1 MLLNPAMKKE
11 SLEYDYVR
19 QMAKEK
25 PFGETIGSFVQFVKQ
40 NDNETI
46 STVAELNAKLIENH
60 MIPFMPIISKEIA
73 ITEHRKMWEWIAHE
87 THRTKNCATERDYFR
102 KNNTIFNLTN
112 DEFIHAIENTS
123 FACQYCRQILPL
135 NEDIECFY
143 CPFEWGP
150 DHKNYQC
157 EDTDLSKVNLS
168 GAYLSGAKTGYI
180 YGDGLH
186 AKWQYYTFEKKNAA
200 LAADVANTIATLK
213 PTKTNAYDVA
223 CMAYVQEQNEHSFQ
237 TIYEAITKALSNGL
251 ELSDIQKSIE
261 TNTFSI

>member
-19 QMAKEK
+19 RMAKKK

-40 NDNETI
+40 NNNETI

-150 DHKNYQC
+150 DHRNYEC
-157 EDTDLSKVNLS
+157 EE
-168 GAYLSGAKTGYI
+168 KTEGI
-180 YGDGLH
+180 YGGGLH
-186 AKWQYYTFEKKNAA
+186 AKWQYYTFEKKHAA

>member
-19 QMAKEK
+19 RIAKKK

-87 THRTKNCATERDYFR
+87 THRTKNCATEYDYFR

-112 DEFIHAIENTS
+112 DEFIHAITNTN

-150 DHKNYQC
+150 DHRNYEC
-157 EDTDLSKVNLS
+157 EEKIE
-168 GAYLSGAKTGYI
+168 GI
-180 YGDGLH
+180 HGDGLF
-186 AKWQYYTFEKKNAA
+186 AKWQYYTFEKKHAA

>member
-11 SLEYDYVR
+11 SLQYNIGR
-19 QMAKEK
+19 MAKKK

-40 NDNETI
+40 NNNKTI
-46 STVAELNAKLIENH
+46 STVAELNAKLIKNH
-60 MIPFMPIISKEIA
+60 MAPFMPIISKDTA

-87 THRTKNCATERDYFR
+87 THRTKNCATEYDYFR
-102 KNNTIFNLTN
+102 KNNTVFNLTN
-112 DEFIHAIENTS
+112 DEFIYAIKNTNI
-123 FACQYCRQILPL
+123 ACQYCRQITCSTNHMLHPFLPQ
-135 NEDIECFY
+135 NEDIECLY
-143 CPFEWGP
+143 CPLEWGP

-157 EDTDLSKVNLS
+157 ED
-168 GAYLSGAKTGYI
+168 KTEYT
-180 YGDGLH
+180 YGDGLF
-186 AKWQYYTFEKKNAA
+186 AKWQYYTFKKKNAA
-200 LAADVANTIATLK
+200 LAADIANTIATLK